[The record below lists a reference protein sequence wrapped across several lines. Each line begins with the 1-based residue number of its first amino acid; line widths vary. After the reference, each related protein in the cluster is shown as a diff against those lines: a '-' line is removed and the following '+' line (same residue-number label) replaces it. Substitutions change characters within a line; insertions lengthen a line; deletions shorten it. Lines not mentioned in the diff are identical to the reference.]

1 MFVASTFWR
10 RLDGPGHETSIL
22 DQTEGGWRV
31 YGAAV
36 FRHEGEPAR
45 LSYSVECDTSWATL
59 RGEVSGWLGTWAIDL
74 QVERG
79 GGGWTLN
86 GVAVPGLESLVDLD
100 LGFTPST
107 NLLQLNRVG
116 LSVGEAADIP
126 VAWLDVEAGTL
137 SELRQRYE
145 RRSATEYWYEA
156 PRFDYR
162 AMLEV
167 DPSGFIRHYPG
178 LWQAG

>member
-22 DQTEGGWRV
+22 DRTEDGWRV

-36 FRHEGEPAR
+36 FRHEGEPAQ
-45 LSYSVECDTSWATL
+45 LSYSVECDARWATV
-59 RGEVSGWLGTWAIDL
+59 RGEVRGSLGARPIGL
-74 QVERG
+74 RVERG

-107 NLLQLNRVG
+107 NLLQLHRAG
-116 LSVGEAADIP
+116 LAVGEAADIP
-126 VAWLDVEAGTL
+126 VAWLNVEAGTL
-137 SELRQRYE
+137 TALAQRYE
-145 RRSATEYWYEA
+145 RRSAAEYWYEA
-156 PRFDYR
+156 PRFGYR

-167 DPSGFIRHYPG
+167 DPSGFIRRYPG
-178 LWQAG
+178 LWQAV